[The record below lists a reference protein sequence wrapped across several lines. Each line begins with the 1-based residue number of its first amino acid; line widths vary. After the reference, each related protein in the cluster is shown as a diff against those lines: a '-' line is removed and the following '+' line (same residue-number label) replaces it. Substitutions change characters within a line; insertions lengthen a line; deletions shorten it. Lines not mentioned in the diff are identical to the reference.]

1 MDKQRILAAII
12 RAFWTVVF
20 PLIGALV
27 TYLLEPGVL
36 EEVGVTNAGLALAIG
51 AVLYG
56 LKKLIWPDTV
66 L

>member
-1 MDKQRILAAII
+1 MDSERLVAAII

-20 PLIGALV
+20 PLIGAGV
-27 TYLLEPGVL
+27 TYLLEPGAL
-36 EEVGVTNAGLALAIG
+36 EKIGVTNGALALGIG

-56 LKKLIWPDTV
+56 VKKYLWPDTR

>member
-1 MDKQRILAAII
+1 MDWTRLRAALI
-12 RAFWTVVF
+12 RGFWTIVF

-36 EEVGVTNAGLALAIG
+36 EEVGVTNAAIALVVGGL
-51 AVLYG
+51 LYG

>member
-1 MDKQRILAAII
+1 MDKGRIKAAII

-20 PLIGALV
+20 PLIGVLV
-27 TYLLEPGVL
+27 TYLIEPGKL
-36 EEVGVTNAGLALAIG
+36 EEVGVTSAGLALGIG

-56 LKKLIWPDTV
+56 LKKLLWPDTT

>member
-1 MDKQRILAAII
+1 MDTHRLRAAVI
-12 RAFWTVVF
+12 RALYTVVF

-27 TYLLEPGVL
+27 TYLLEPGIL
-36 EEVGVTNAGLALAIG
+36 EEVGITNGVLALGIG

-56 LKKLIWPDTV
+56 LKKYIWPDTV